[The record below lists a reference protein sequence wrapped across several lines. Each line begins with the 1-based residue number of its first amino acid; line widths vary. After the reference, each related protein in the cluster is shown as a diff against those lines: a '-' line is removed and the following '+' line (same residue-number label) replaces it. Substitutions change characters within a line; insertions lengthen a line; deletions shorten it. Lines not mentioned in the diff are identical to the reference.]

1 VLTRDLFDTIEFDA
15 ACSGDH
21 RTAAQQMSDLA
32 ATGTQTDA
40 FPRSEAFVRAGEQWL
55 LADDPAAAAT
65 GFRSALADGGPALS
79 DPRVPLARA
88 LFLMERPA
96 EAEALIGQLESE
108 QPRDPR
114 LCDLVAELLVERS
127 DLPRALRWATVGVEL
142 CLGGAVSSDSGGS
155 GSGGSGSGGSG
166 SGGSGSGGE
175 DTSAAV
181 AAAERLPVL
190 PDGDRT
196 ELQLLLRL
204 RYRVRNDLGL
214 PEDSYDLLLDG
225 LGGLG
230 GLSHESAGTPDA
242 G

>member
-1 VLTRDLFDTIEFDA
+1 VLTRDLFDAIEFDA

-142 CLGGAVSSDSGGS
+142 CLGGAVGSDSGGS
-155 GSGGSGSGGSG
+155 DSGGSDSGGA
-166 SGGSGSGGE
+166 GSGGE

-230 GLSHESAGTPDA
+230 GLSHEPAGAPDA
-242 G
+242 C

>member
-1 VLTRDLFDTIEFDA
+1 MLTRDLFDAIEFDA

-88 LFLMERPA
+88 LFLMERSA

-142 CLGGAVSSDSGGS
+142 CLGGAVGSDSGGS
-155 GSGGSGSGGSG
+155 DSGGSDSGGSD
-166 SGGSGSGGE
+166 SGGAGSGGE

-230 GLSHESAGTPDA
+230 GLSHEPAGTPDV

>member
-155 GSGGSGSGGSG
+155 DSGGSD